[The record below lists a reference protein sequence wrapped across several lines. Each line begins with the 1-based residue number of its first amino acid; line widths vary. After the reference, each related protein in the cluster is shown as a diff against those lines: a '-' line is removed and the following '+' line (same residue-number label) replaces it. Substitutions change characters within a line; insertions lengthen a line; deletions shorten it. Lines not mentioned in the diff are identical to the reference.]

1 MNTQLSNTTTKVI
14 DVAVIGAGAS
24 GIFAAIAAAEN
35 NPSLSIFVFEKSSKL
50 LSKVKVSG
58 GGRCNVTHA
67 CFDKNVLVQNYPRGE
82 RELKSPFSKYFTLD
96 IIKWFENN
104 GVKLKT
110 ETDGRMFPVTD
121 NSQTVIDCLLDKTAA
136 LRIKILTNQGIEKV
150 EKTDT
155 GFLLHFQS
163 GTVFECKKLIIASG
177 GHPNASGYKW
187 ISDLGV
193 KIIQPVPSLFTFNI
207 PDSPFKGLEGIAIS
221 TCRVKINTTKLEQT
235 GPVLI
240 THWGL
245 SGPAILKLSAWGAVI
260 LKEMN
265 YDFTATIN
273 FIPEWNEEKLRD
285 YFIQLKVASPTK
297 KIVNSKFEVLTNRLW
312 ERLCLLSKIDVDLN
326 WASVNKQQLNALIQ
340 NIINHQLIVK
350 GKTTFKEEFVTAGGV
365 DLKEIDMQTMQSKKI
380 PGLYFVG
387 EVINVD
393 GITGGF
399 NFQNAWT
406 TGWIAG
412 SSIAGELLQ

>member
-1 MNTQLSNTTTKVI
+1 MSDKQNI
-14 DVAVIGAGAS
+14 IIAVIGAGAA
-24 GIFAAIAAAEN
+24 GVFAAIACAEH
-35 NPSLSIFVFEKSSKL
+35 NPKVRVIIFEKSSKL

-67 CFDKNVLVQNYPRGE
+67 CFDKNILVQYYPRGE
-82 RELKSPFSKYFTLD
+82 RELKSPFSKFFTLN

-121 NSQTVIDCLLDKTAA
+121 DSQTIINCLLQKASALAIEIKTNSGVSQ
-136 LRIKILTNQGIEKV
+136 IK
-150 EKTDT
+150 KTDK
-155 GFLLHFQS
+155 GFELNLLS
-163 GTVFECKKLIIASG
+163 GEVFNCDKLIIASG
-177 GHPNASGYKW
+177 GHPDLKSYHW
-187 ISDLGV
+187 IEALGV
-193 KIIQPVPSLFTFNI
+193 RIVAPVPSLFTFNI
-207 PDSPFKGLEGIAIS
+207 PNSPFKGLEGIVINP
-221 TCRVKINTTKLEQT
+221 TKVKINTTKLEQT

-245 SGPAILKLSAWGAVI
+245 SGPAVLKLSAWGAVI
-260 LKEMN
+260 LKNLN
-265 YDFTATIN
+265 YDFTVSLN
-273 FIPEWNEEKLRD
+273 LLNDWNEEKLRQH
-285 YFIQLKVASPTK
+285 FMQLKVTSPTK
-297 KIVNSKFEVLTNRLW
+297 KVINSKFEMLTNRFW
-312 ERLCLLSKIDVDLN
+312 ERLCMLADIGNDIN
-326 WASVNKQQLNALIQ
+326 WASINKLQLNTMIQ
-340 NIINHQLIVK
+340 NLVNFQLHVK

-380 PGLYFVG
+380 PGLFFAG

-412 SSIAGELLQ
+412 VNAVADYA

>member
-1 MNTQLSNTTTKVI
+1 MNKQINDTASKVI
-14 DVAVIGAGAS
+14 DIAVIGAGAS
-24 GIFAAIAAAEN
+24 GIFAAIAGAEN

-50 LSKVKVSG
+50 LAKVKVSG
-58 GGRCNVTHA
+58 GGRCNVTNA
-67 CFDKNVLVQNYPRGE
+67 CFDKNLLVQNYPRGE
-82 RELKSPFSKYFTLD
+82 RELKSPFSKYFTID

-110 ETDGRMFPVTD
+110 EPDGRMFPVTD
-121 NSQTVIDCLLDKTAA
+121 NSQTIIDCLLNKTAS
-136 LRIKILTNQGIEKV
+136 LKIKILTNQGIEKI
-150 EKTDT
+150 EKTET
-155 GFLLHFQS
+155 GFLLHNQS
-163 GTVFECKKLIIASG
+163 GTIFKCKKLIIASG
-177 GHPNASGYKW
+177 GHPNGSGYKW
-187 ISDLGV
+187 ISDLGI

-207 PDSPFKGLEGIAIS
+207 PESSFKGLEGIVIS
-221 TCRVKINTTKLEQT
+221 TCKVKINSTKLEQT

-245 SGPAILKLSAWGAVI
+245 SGPAILKLSAWGAVV

-265 YDFTATIN
+265 YDFTASIN
-273 FIPEWNEEKLRD
+273 LIPEWSEEKLRD
-285 YFIQLKVASPTK
+285 YFQQLKATSPTK
-297 KIVNSKFEVLTNRLW
+297 KIVNTKFDVLTNRLW

-326 WASVNKQQLNALIQ
+326 WASAKKQQLNALIQ
-340 NIINHQLIVK
+340 HLVNHQLKVK
-350 GKTTFKEEFVTAGGV
+350 GKTTFKDEFVTAGGV
-365 DLKEIDMQTMQSKKI
+365 DLKEIDMQTMQCKKI

-412 SSIAGELLQ
+412 NDTSR